1 MGHDSNYFEQSS
13 FLAKMMHAPFPN
25 QRVGRPAHVGDQTP
39 HPPLLRAAVAVEIS
53 NGAEDD
59 EDRYSPF
66 PDY

>member
-1 MGHDSNYFEQSS
+1 
-13 FLAKMMHAPFPN
+13 MMHAPFPN
-25 QRVGRPAHVGDQTP
+25 QSVRRPAHVGDQTP